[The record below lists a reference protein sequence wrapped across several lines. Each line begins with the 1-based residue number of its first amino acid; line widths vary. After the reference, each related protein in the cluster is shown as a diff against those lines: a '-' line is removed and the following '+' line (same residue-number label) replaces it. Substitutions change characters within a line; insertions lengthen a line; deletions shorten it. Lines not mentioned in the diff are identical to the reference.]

1 MSTSDLVAAFEA
13 NPSDHRAFEAV
24 IKHLIDEGDRTT
36 LEGVLMRLPELV
48 TDGADGVA
56 FRVLA
61 QLARTTEDDEWST
74 FLSYWNG
81 MLLWKHYGDA
91 QKAEMAFRKIK
102 TVPPDPAALREFY
115 LEFYVAQQNW
125 RRLEQFLTDPTK
137 GGMDDAVEVKRMLG
151 RLAEEKDQPD
161 RAVTFWQGVL
171 TDVPGDAEAE
181 DALSRLYEA
190 VGKWHAMVDLLK
202 DRLKRIEGGPIEPQ
216 LAIHRRMI
224 DIYKGQLNAPSKV
237 VGAWQSVLEIDPGN
251 ADALD
256 ALAAEYEEMKRWPDL
271 VKVLQQKIEHAGE
284 ADAQI
289 ALHRRIA
296 NIMLDKFNNSSEAI
310 KHYEAILELD
320 ARNRE
325 AIDVLKEIYE
335 TRRDYDSYILVAE
348 REIGLVD
355 DADERQARYLELAKL
370 ASERIRKPATPI
382 ALWERVLEG
391 QSDHP
396 EALTELETLYEREK
410 AYDKLAEIQER
421 RVDLVDDPQE
431 KSALLEKLG
440 LVYTSRLEDDNKAA
454 EVWKRLLALDPE
466 HRKAQAELRKK
477 YLAERDWDGLE
488 WFFRSYGTPA
498 EWVRTLESQAKAIE
512 DPEEQT
518 ALLFKSARLWQD
530 ELDDQRR
537 AVKNLESVLEINPVH
552 AEAAGMLVPI
562 YRELEQWKK
571 LPPVYDIVLSAS
583 EDPDERRRLLLEQA
597 EIHENKLGDDES
609 AFFAFVQAVS
619 ESPGSAELHPDLR
632 RLAERSGNWGTYV
645 SVLEEA
651 VDLIEDEQARIGVL
665 LDAGSVYRDQIQ
677 EPEAALT
684 AFTRVIELD
693 DQNREALDAIEVLY
707 EQMGAWDQLVSV
719 LVKKLKI
726 ARSGDERKAI
736 LFKLAR
742 VWRQELGSSDEAEAI
757 YTEMLDD
764 FPDDIRVHD
773 ALVTIQLEQGRY
785 APMLDVLERKRDV
798 LAMAGA
804 SGAVLADLECQLGML
819 TYGTRSGKKGVAAAV
834 DHYAAALEHD
844 ATHAEAV
851 ARVEELLAD
860 GGQRLRIAKIL
871 EPIYEVRDQWRE
883 LAETLEIQLGFA
895 AEDGAPG
902 PQVALLER
910 LTALY
915 RDRLHDNDLAWRS
928 YARHFQLEPHRADVR
943 EALEG
948 LTAGLGRWQPLVALY
963 TELADE
969 PADQGTRL
977 AIKLAVARAW
987 QTKLQDLEQARTFYH
1002 KVLDEEPENVEAV
1015 DRLEEIYVGLDRG
1028 EDLLDIYRRKVEL
1041 SDNVDEKL
1049 DYLFRTSD
1057 LLRDGLERYDDAV
1070 AAAREALDLVPGHL
1084 AAMQRL
1090 DELFTRTER
1099 FPELSQVI
1107 EDMLAVVS
1115 GEPERR
1121 AVLLV
1126 RLAGIEEAQLENTDR
1141 AITIYEQVLDIDPTN
1156 LQAVAAL
1163 ERLFGD
1169 EALAPQIAPI
1179 LEPYY
1184 DRQGDWQKLIQ
1195 VYTVREAN
1203 ADLVSDK
1210 VEWHY
1215 KIADL
1220 YEHFGEQPARAFD
1233 HYVMAADLDPG
1244 SERTLGKLMRLSAML
1259 GNHTELVI
1267 HLQRLV
1273 DEIDDDHRRKE
1284 THRIIA
1290 ELARDRTHDIDAAE
1304 KHLRSILD
1312 IDSMDEAAVDGL
1324 IALYRQTNA
1333 TDKLVNTML
1342 AKAPMVRD
1350 PEQQRVLYA
1359 EAGELAADALDDPKR
1374 SIEIYQNLHA
1384 LDPQGG
1390 KALDALEGLYERVE
1404 SWDEL
1409 VDVYRQKIA
1418 RTDDVAEKSR
1428 YAALMGNVQ
1437 ADRQE
1442 SVDDA
1447 IHTWRTILDWDPQAL
1462 HALDQLD
1469 QLYVRQEDWYN
1480 LREILLRKQ
1489 ELVDE
1494 AGWVDAQ
1501 FRLAQLYASD
1511 DRLADVRQGIEAYRA
1526 LLGRRPDHDASVA
1539 DLEAIIR
1546 DRDERELAFAV
1557 LKPVL
1562 ESREAHEDLW
1572 RQYEVIAKHQ
1582 GEDAFRLIPTL
1593 HAMAD
1598 LAEGQLADAQ
1608 RAFDACARAFAAD
1621 ARHEENIIRL
1631 EMLAEEHGLLEQLV
1645 ALYEKGAEDADD
1657 PALALA
1663 LRLKTGA
1670 LLMDRLAA
1678 PSRAVEVYKAVLE
1691 DNPDHKQALDRLHR
1705 LYESQGQWTELA
1717 EILRLQADIHMDAAD
1732 KTTFLSKLAQ
1742 VSEGQLDDA
1751 NAAYEAYIEILDLDR
1766 HSDLAV
1772 SELWRLYVDGVQR
1785 VEIAYRLEPIY
1796 SEREQWDDLHALLEL
1811 KLDAVGDATDRM
1823 EIMRR
1828 LALLN
1833 LEQLGRKP
1841 EAILWFGR
1849 AFRLD
1854 PEDDFLLQQLTD
1866 LATEASRWEDLRTIL
1881 MDAASVV
1888 DDNDRKIE
1896 LWHRAA
1902 AVSRDQLGDAAE
1914 AERVYRMILAAD
1926 GENHRALQAVDALL
1940 VQQQRW
1946 DDLEPV
1952 LASETETAEF
1962 DDERLALLMRLAE
1975 LYRDRLGRTED
1986 AVAAYKRVLDIN
1998 DMHRPALE
2006 ALEVVYRADGQH
2018 ESLYEILQQ
2027 LADTAPSDEARVARL
2042 GDMAQI
2048 VEVHLGQPDKAI
2060 EQWEEVLALS
2070 PDNRHGVHQL
2080 QRLLETQQSWDS
2092 LVDAYDR
2099 ELRMGVEDPARR
2111 LDLHKR
2117 LGRVLMGKLDDPF
2130 RAQGWW
2136 QKAREEEPYDRE
2148 ALEALRGT
2156 YREAFNL
2163 EGLVE
2168 VLGAQLDSGHYDE
2181 DQQLAIWRELAEI
2194 RTEQLVDAP
2203 RAIEAWTHV
2212 VALAP
2217 NDHGAVESLERL
2229 YEQEERWDD
2238 AVTLQRQK
2246 LAHTDDEETRV
2257 EYWLHVATLQH
2268 QRLGDAV
2275 AAADTYKDILR
2286 AYPGQPEA
2294 SQRLESIYEGAGDF
2308 ASLAD
2313 VLLERTGHLP
2323 DLGERVMTLQR
2334 LARVYED
2341 QMGEPENAF
2350 MVLQKANDEMPDDP
2364 QTLAELARLAS
2375 VTGLWE
2381 DMLAVY
2387 DSTLPQVEGDTA
2399 LEVMLSSAHIVRHR
2413 LNRREDAVAYYGR
2426 VLEADEENEVALRA
2440 LVELNGELNRSEPL
2454 VLALQRLSEVT
2465 SDYSEKTDLLKRA
2478 ASVLEQE
2485 VQDPDRAVLAWY
2497 AVLEVDEVER
2507 SALTALERLH
2517 TGRREWVKLIDILE
2531 RTTRIEPQRSVE
2543 LNLRIADIY
2552 EASLGKADEAIER
2565 YEEVLNFE
2573 PGNEL
2578 ALQRLEALYGESDN
2592 WSKLVEV
2599 YERSYDASQ
2608 TDQERVTVAGKV
2620 ALLQLAVFD
2629 DNDAA
2634 ADWFHRILTMAPG
2647 DADATANLEQI
2658 YRKTGAWDDLIQLFE
2673 LKRGSAG
2680 NADDRAAA
2688 LMQVGHVYRVELDD
2702 IDNAIGAYE
2711 RALHED
2717 PSHREALDLLEG
2729 LYSEQGLWEQV
2740 LDTIDRKLG
2749 VESSLG
2755 ARLELLCRQ
2764 GTIAS
2769 EELGNPDAAAR
2780 YYDRALGE
2788 RPGYEPAE
2796 DALIAIYSN
2805 EERFDMVVDTLNRKL
2820 GAATEPVAR
2829 GLVHIRL
2836 AEVWRERLYNGE
2848 KALEHLELAVE
2859 ADPES
2864 EAALGPLADY
2874 YMSSEQWTKAMP
2886 LLDVLSDRLDGSDE
2900 VERRG
2905 DVHRRLAMCAEA
2917 LLDDERA
2924 MEEYARALAILPGNV
2939 DVLLGLSRL
2948 HFKRERWAEAERHLS
2963 ELVRLHGKT
2972 LPDQTFLEVHL
2983 QLGEAALRSGNFR
2996 EAKRVLA
3003 SVVEQQPGNHAAIS
3017 SIVEVLEAH
3026 GDWEE
3031 AIEYK
3036 ERQVALLDDPLE
3048 RFTVQMGIG
3057 DIWMEQLHDPQ
3068 RAGAAY
3074 ERALEFGRF
3083 SKGPILQLIQLH
3095 AREKNF
3101 TQAIRWLNELI
3112 DAEEDAGK
3120 KAHYAMSVAV
3130 MYRDEIG
3137 DNEEAVRHFNL
3148 VLDYDLE
3155 KLEAFRA
3162 VDELVTRMKDWK
3174 LLEQNYR
3181 RMIQRV
3187 QQAGAAFEKGPA
3199 LLFTLYKNLGEI
3211 YRSRLKNNEY
3221 ALSAFE
3227 LASQTRPND
3236 ESIREILVGLYE
3248 VTADHLD
3255 KAVEQHRYL
3264 ITNHPDRFESYHR
3277 IFRVFKKMGQGDRAW
3292 CVAGLLCALD
3302 KAEPEERKFYDA
3314 FVEPV
3319 PADPR
3324 RGLDQKLWLRWIM
3337 ATQEYPT
3344 LGQTF
3349 ALLYQ
3354 TMGETAVFKSLKEL
3368 GLKKKDKDDLTQPTL
3383 INTTMKS
3390 ASQLLGIPLPEVY
3403 LGRQGLEVLP
3413 TMPPALAVGPDMQVG
3428 QSEKELAFRVGKR
3441 LTYFHPWRIMAALYD
3456 HAQLD
3461 MIYMAALKLVDP
3473 SFDLA
3478 ARSDLPAETQQQI
3491 AQSVAD
3497 IHQDLERKA
3506 TQQMRNQLAQVLNDF
3521 LSKHKAP
3528 KIGRWHRE
3536 VELTS
3541 NHAGLFLCG
3550 DIELVGKILSKEVS
3564 GASKLSRGDKLK
3576 DLVEYVLSDRYAEM
3590 RKQMGVEIDYSELLG

>member
-1 MSTSDLVAAFEA
+1 MSTSDLVAAFEG

-24 IKHLIDEGDRTT
+24 VKHLMEEGDRAT
-36 LEGVLMRLPELV
+36 LEGVLQRLPELM

-56 FRVLA
+56 FRVLS
-61 QLARTTEDDEWST
+61 QLARTTDDDEWST

-81 MLLWKHYGDA
+81 MLLWKHYGDS

-115 LEFYVAQQNW
+115 LEFYVEQQNW

-161 RAVTFWQGVL
+161 RAITFWQGVL
-171 TDVPGDAEAE
+171 TEVAGDSEAE
-181 DALSRLYEA
+181 DALSRLYEV

-202 DRLKRIEGGPIEPQ
+202 DRLKRIEDGPLEPQ

-224 DIYKGQLNAPSKV
+224 DIYKDQLNAPSKV
-237 VGAWQSVLEIDPGN
+237 VGAWQSILEIDAGN
-251 ADALD
+251 AEALD

-271 VKVLQQKIEHAGE
+271 VKVLQQKIEHAGDS
-284 ADAQI
+284 ATQI
-289 ALHRRIA
+289 QLHRRIA

-320 ARNRE
+320 PKNRE
-325 AIDVLKEIYE
+325 SIDVLKEIYE

-348 REIGLVD
+348 REIGLLD
-355 DADERQARYLELAKL
+355 DAAERQARYLELAKL

-382 ALWERVLEG
+382 ALWERVLDGE
-391 QSDHP
+391 QDHP

-410 AYDKLAEIQER
+410 SYDRLAEIQER
-421 RVDLVDDPQE
+421 RVELVDDPQE
-431 KSALLEKLG
+431 KVALLEKLG
-440 LVYTSRLEDDNKAA
+440 LVYTSRLEDDTKAA

-488 WFFRSYGTPA
+488 WFFRNYGTPA
-498 EWVRTLESQAKAIE
+498 EWVRTLESQAKSIE

-571 LPPVYDIVLSAS
+571 LPPVYDIVLSAT
-583 EDPDERRRLLLEQA
+583 EDPAERRQLLLEQA
-597 EIHENKLGDDES
+597 AIHEDKLGDDES

-665 LDAGSVYRDQIQ
+665 LDAGSVYRDQIH
-677 EPEAALT
+677 ESEAALN

-693 DQNREALDAIEVLY
+693 DQNRAALDAIEVLY
-707 EQMGAWDQLVSV
+707 EQMGAWDQLISV
-719 LVKKLKI
+719 YVKKVRI
-726 ARSGDERKAI
+726 ASDGDERKEV
-736 LFKLAR
+736 LFRLAR
-742 VWRQELGSSDEAEAI
+742 VWRDKLSSNDEAEAI
-757 YTEMLDD
+757 YAEMLDD
-764 FPDDIRVHD
+764 FSDDIRVHD
-773 ALVTIQLEQGRY
+773 ALLAIQLEESRF

-798 LAMAGA
+798 LAAAGA
-804 SGAVLADLECQLGML
+804 PATVLADLECQLGML
-819 TYGTRSGKKGVAAAV
+819 TFGTRSGKKGVSAAV

-844 ATHAEAV
+844 PAHSESV
-851 ARVEELLAD
+851 ARAEELLAD
-860 GGQRLRIAKIL
+860 AGQRLRIAKIL
-871 EPIYEVRDQWRE
+871 EPIYEAQELWRD
-883 LAETLEIQLGFA
+883 LAESLEIQLGFA
-895 AEDGAPG
+895 ADGGAPG

-910 LTALY
+910 LTTLY
-915 RDRLHDNDLAWRS
+915 RDRLDDRDLAWRS
-928 YARHFQLEPHRADVR
+928 YARHFQLKPERQDVR

-948 LTAGLGRWQPLVALY
+948 LTGGLQRWQALVALY

-969 PADQGTRL
+969 PADQPTRL
-977 AIKLAVARAW
+977 AIKMAVARAW
-987 QTKLQDLEQARTFYH
+987 QTKLHDLEQARTFYH
-1002 KVLDEEPENVEAV
+1002 KVLDEEPENGEAV
-1015 DRLEEIYVGLDRG
+1015 DQLEGIYIGLDRG
-1028 EDLLDIYRRKVEL
+1028 EDLLDIFRRKVEL
-1041 SDNVDEKL
+1041 SNDADQKL
-1049 DYLFRTSD
+1049 DYLFRISD

-1070 AAAREALDLVPGHL
+1070 LAAREALDLVPGNVG
-1084 AAMQRL
+1084 AMQRL

-1099 FPELSQVI
+1099 FPELAQVI
-1107 EDMLAVVS
+1107 EDMLAAVS
-1115 GEPERR
+1115 NDPPRR
-1121 AVLLV
+1121 TALLV
-1126 RLAGIEEAQLENTDR
+1126 RLAGIEEAQLENVER
-1141 AITIYEQVLDIDPTN
+1141 AVGIYEQVLDIDGSN

-1169 EALAPQIAPI
+1169 AALAPQIAPI

-1195 VYTVREAN
+1195 VYTVREAH
-1203 ADLVSDK
+1203 ADLISEK

-1244 SERTLGKLMRLSAML
+1244 SDRTLGKLMRLSAML
-1259 GNHTELVI
+1259 GNHGELVV

-1273 DEIDDDHRRKE
+1273 DDIDDDHRRKE

-1290 ELARDRTHDIDAAE
+1290 ELARDRTHDIVGAE
-1304 KHLRSILD
+1304 KHLRAILD

-1324 IALYRQTNA
+1324 IALYRQTHA
-1333 TDKLVNTML
+1333 IDKLVDTML

-1350 PEQQRVLYA
+1350 SAEQQALYA

-1384 LDPQGG
+1384 LDPQSD
-1390 KALDALEGLYERVE
+1390 KALNALEGLYERVE

-1409 VDVYRQKIA
+1409 VDVYRQKIE
-1418 RTDDVAEKSR
+1418 RTDDLAEKTRVAS
-1428 YAALMGNVQ
+1428 LMGNVQ

-1447 IHTWRTILDWDPQAL
+1447 IQTWRTILEWDANSLP
-1462 HALDQLD
+1462 ALDELD
-1469 QLYVRQEDWYN
+1469 QLYVRQEDWYS

-1489 ELVDE
+1489 ELVDD

-1501 FRLAQLYASD
+1501 YRLAQLYASD

-1526 LLGRRPDHDASVA
+1526 LLGRRPEHDGSVA
-1539 DLEAIIR
+1539 ALETIISK
-1546 DRDERELAFAV
+1546 RDERELAFAV

-1562 ESREAHEDLW
+1562 EAREAYEDLW
-1572 RQYEVIAKHQ
+1572 RQYEVIAQHQ
-1582 GEDAFRLIPTL
+1582 VDDPRRLIATL

-1598 LAEGQLADAQ
+1598 LAEGQLGDAQ
-1608 RAFDACARAFAAD
+1608 RAFDACARAFASD
-1621 ARHEENIIRL
+1621 PRHEENIIRL
-1631 EMLAEEHGLLEQLV
+1631 EMLAEEHGLLEELV
-1645 ALYEKGAEDADD
+1645 ALYAKGADDADD
-1657 PALALA
+1657 PTLALQ

-1670 LLMDRLAA
+1670 LLMDRLAT
-1678 PSRAVEVYKAVLE
+1678 PGRAIEVYKTIIE
-1691 DNPDHKQALDRLHR
+1691 DNPDHKHALERLHR
-1705 LYESQGQWTELA
+1705 LYESQGQAAELA
-1717 EILRLQADIHMDAAD
+1717 EILRVQADIHLDAD
-1732 KTTFLSKLAQ
+1732 SKTAFLSKLAQ
-1742 VSEGQLDDA
+1742 VAEGQLGDA

-1772 SELWRLYVDGVQR
+1772 SELWRLCVDGVQR

-1811 KLDAVGDATDRM
+1811 KLDAVSDAGDRM

-1833 LEQLGRKP
+1833 LERLGRKP

-1866 LATEASRWEDLRTIL
+1866 LATEAERWEDLRTIL

-1888 DDNDRKIE
+1888 DDEHRKVE

-1902 AVSRDQLGDAAE
+1902 ATSRDRLGDSAE
-1914 AERVYRMILAAD
+1914 AERVYRLILDAD
-1926 GENHRALQAVDALL
+1926 AGDYRALQAVDALL
-1940 VQQQRW
+1940 VSQQRW
-1946 DDLEPV
+1946 EDLEPV
-1952 LASETETAEF
+1952 LAAEADAAEF
-1962 DDERLALLMRLAE
+1962 DDERLTLLMRLAE
-1975 LYRDRLGRTED
+1975 LYRDRLDRSDD
-1986 AVAAYKRVLDIN
+1986 AVTAYRRVLDIN

-2006 ALEVVYRADGQH
+2006 ALEVTYRAGGQH
-2018 ESLYEILQQ
+2018 KALYDVLQQ
-2027 LADTAPSDEARVARL
+2027 LADTAPSDAARVGRL
-2042 GDMAQI
+2042 GDMAEI
-2048 VEVHLGQPDKAI
+2048 VETHLGEPEKAV
-2060 EQWEEVLALS
+2060 ELWEEVLALS
-2070 PDNRHGVHQL
+2070 PDNEHGVHQL
-2080 QRLLETQQSWDS
+2080 QRLLEAQESWDS
-2092 LVDAYDR
+2092 LVDAYER
-2099 ELRMGVEDPARR
+2099 ELRMGLAAPARR

-2117 LGRVLMGKLDDPF
+2117 LGRVLMGQLDDPF

-2136 QKAREEEPYDRE
+2136 QKAREEEPHDRE
-2148 ALEALRGT
+2148 ALEALRAT
-2156 YREAFNL
+2156 YRDAFNL

-2168 VLGAQLDSGHYDE
+2168 VLGAQLESGHYGQDE
-2181 DQQLAIWRELAEI
+2181 ELAIWRELAEI

-2212 VALAP
+2212 VTLAP
-2217 NDHGAVESLERL
+2217 GDQNAVESLERL

-2238 AVTLQRQK
+2238 AVALQRQK
-2246 LAHTDDEETRV
+2246 LTYGDDDETRI
-2257 EYWLHVATLQH
+2257 ENWLHVATLQH
-2268 QRLGDAV
+2268 HRLGDAV
-2275 AAADTYKDILR
+2275 AAAATYKEILE
-2286 AYPGQPEA
+2286 AYPGQHEA
-2294 SQRLESIYEGAGDF
+2294 SQRLETIYEGAGDF

-2313 VLLERTGHLP
+2313 VLLERTQHLP
-2323 DLGERVMTLQR
+2323 DRGERVMNLQR

-2341 QMGEPENAF
+2341 QMGEPDNAF
-2350 MVLQKANDEMPDDP
+2350 MVLQRANQEMPDDP
-2364 QTLAELARLAS
+2364 GTLAELARLAAI
-2375 VTGLWE
+2375 TELWE
-2381 DMLAVY
+2381 DMLGVY
-2387 DSTLPQVEGDTA
+2387 DATLPQVEGVTA
-2399 LEVMLSSAHIVRHR
+2399 LEVMLASADVVRNRLHR
-2413 LNRREDAVAYYGR
+2413 TEDAVAYYGR
-2426 VLEADEENEVALRA
+2426 VLDADDENEVALRA
-2440 LVELNGELNRSEPL
+2440 LVELNRELNRSEPL
-2454 VLALQRLSEVT
+2454 VDALKRLSEVT
-2465 SDYSEKTDLLKRA
+2465 SDYSEKTTLLRRA
-2478 ASVLEQE
+2478 AEVLENE
-2485 VQDPDRAVLAWY
+2485 TGDAERAVAAWY
-2497 AVLEVDEVER
+2497 EVLEVDEVER

-2517 TGRREWVKLIDILE
+2517 TGRREWTKLIDILE
-2531 RTTRIEPQRSVE
+2531 RTSRVEPQRSVE

-2552 EASLGKADEAIER
+2552 EASLGKAEEAIER

-2578 ALQRLEALYGESDN
+2578 ALQRLEALYGDGNN
-2592 WSKLVEV
+2592 WAKLIEV

-2608 TDQERVTVAGKV
+2608 TDEDRVTVAGKV
-2620 ALLQLAVFD
+2620 ALLQLEVFE

-2647 DADATANLEQI
+2647 HEEATSNLEQI
-2658 YRKTGAWDDLIQLFE
+2658 YRKTAAWDDLIQLFE
-2673 LKRGSAG
+2673 LKRGSAD
-2680 NADDRAAA
+2680 NAADRAAA
-2688 LMQVGHVYRVELDD
+2688 LMQVGDVYRTELDD
-2702 IDNAIGAYE
+2702 LDNAIGAYE
-2711 RALHED
+2711 RVLHED
-2717 PSHREALDLLEG
+2717 ASHRQALDLLEG

-2740 LDTIDRKLG
+2740 LDVIDRKLG
-2749 VESSLG
+2749 VEG
-2755 ARLELLCRQ
+2755 DRTTRLELFCRQ
-2764 GTIAS
+2764 GRIAA

-2780 YYDRALGE
+2780 YYDRALE
-2788 RPGYEPAE
+2788 ESPGYGPAE
-2796 DALIAIYSN
+2796 DALIAIYTN

-2820 GAATEPVAR
+2820 ATADEPVAR
-2829 GLVHIRL
+2829 GLVHIKL

-2886 LLDVLSDRLDGSDE
+2886 LLDVLSDRLEGGDE

-2905 DVHRRLAMCAEA
+2905 DVHRRLAMCAES

-2924 MEEYARALAILPGNV
+2924 MEEYGRALAILPGNV

-2948 HFKRERWAEAERHLS
+2948 HFKRERWEDAERYLG
-2963 ELVRLHGKT
+2963 ELVRTHGKS

-2983 QLGEAALRSGNFR
+2983 RLGEAALRSGNFT

-3003 SVVEQQPGNHAAIS
+3003 RVVEQQPGNSSAIS
-3017 SIVEVLEAH
+3017 SIVEVLEQH

-3031 AIEYK
+3031 AIDYK
-3036 ERQVALLDDPLE
+3036 ERQIALLDDPLE
-3048 RFTVQMGIG
+3048 RFTVQMSIG
-3057 DIWMEQLHDPQ
+3057 DIWMEHLHDPA

-3074 ERALEFGRF
+3074 EHALDFGRF
-3083 SKGPILQLIQLH
+3083 SKAPILQLIQLH

-3101 TQAIRWLNELI
+3101 AQAIRWLNELI
-3112 DAEEDAGK
+3112 DAEEDGAK

-3130 MYRDEIG
+3130 MYRDEIS
-3137 DNEEAVRHFNL
+3137 DSEEAVRHFNL
-3148 VLDYDLE
+3148 VLDYDIE

-3187 QQAGAAFEKGPA
+3187 QQAGAAFDKGPA

-3211 YRSRLKNNEY
+3211 YRSRLKNTEY

-3227 LASQTRPND
+3227 LASSQRPKD

-3248 VTADHLD
+3248 VTTDHLD

-3264 ITNHPDRFESYHR
+3264 ITSHPDRFESYHR
-3277 IFRVFKKMGQGDRAW
+3277 LFRVFKKMGQGDRAW

-3302 KAEPEERKFYDA
+3302 KAEAEERKFYDA

-3368 GLKKKDKDDLTQPTL
+3368 GLKKKDRDDLTQPTL

-3473 SFDLA
+3473 SFDM

-3506 TQQMRNQLAQVLNDF
+3506 TQQMRNQLAQVLTDF

-3536 VELTS
+3536 VELTA

-3576 DLVEYVLSDRYAEM
+3576 DLVEYVLSERFAEM

>member
-1 MSTSDLVAAFEA
+1 MSTSDLVAAFES
-13 NPSDHRAFEAV
+13 NPSDHRAFEAL
-24 IKHLIDEGDRTT
+24 IKQLMDDGDRAT
-36 LEGVLMRLPELV
+36 LESVLQRLPELV
-48 TDGADGVA
+48 PDGADGVA
-56 FRVLA
+56 FRVLS
-61 QLARTTEDDEWST
+61 QLARTTDDDEWST

-102 TVPPDPAALREFY
+102 TPPPDPAALREFY
-115 LEFYVAQQNW
+115 LQFYVEQQNW

-137 GGMDDAVEVKRMLG
+137 GGMDDALEVKRMLG
-151 RLAEEKDQPD
+151 RLAEEKEQPD
-161 RAVTFWQGVL
+161 RAITFWQGVL
-171 TDVPGDAEAE
+171 SELPGDPEAE
-181 DALSRLYEA
+181 DALSRLYEQ

-202 DRLKRIEGGPIEPQ
+202 DRLKRVDGGLEQQ

-224 DIYKGQLNAPSKV
+224 DIYKEQLNAPTKV
-237 VGAWQSVLEIDPGN
+237 VGAWQSILELDAGN
-251 ADALD
+251 AEALD
-256 ALAAEYEEMKRWPDL
+256 ALASEYEEMKRWPDL
-271 VKVLQQKIEHAGE
+271 VKVLQQKIEHA
-284 ADAQI
+284 DDTDTQI

-320 ARNRE
+320 PSNRE
-325 AIDVLKEIYE
+325 SIDVLKEIYE
-335 TRRDYDSYILVAE
+335 QRRDYDSYILVAE
-348 REIGLVD
+348 REIGLAED
-355 DADERQARYLELAKL
+355 PAERQERYLQLARL

-410 AYDKLAEIQER
+410 AYDRLAEIQER
-421 RVDLVDDPQE
+421 RVDLVDDPEE
-431 KSALLEKLG
+431 KVALLEKLG
-440 LVYTSRLEDDNKAA
+440 LVYTTRMDDPDKAA

-477 YLAERDWDGLE
+477 YLAEQDWEGLE

-498 EWVRTLESQAKAIE
+498 EWVRTLESQAKSIE
-512 DPEEQT
+512 DPEQQT
-518 ALLFKSARLWQD
+518 ELLFKAARLWQE

-537 AVKNLESVLEINPVH
+537 AVKNLESVLEIAPTH

-562 YRELEQWKK
+562 YRELEQWRK
-571 LPPVYDIVLSAS
+571 LPPVYDIVLSAT
-583 EDPDERRRLLLEQA
+583 EDAQERRRLLLEQA
-597 EIHENKLGDDES
+597 AIHEDKLGDDES

-619 ESPGSAELHPDLR
+619 ESPGSVELHPDLR

-665 LDAGSVYRDQIQ
+665 LDAGRVYRDQIQ

-693 DQNREALDAIEVLY
+693 DQNRDALDAIEVLY
-707 EQMGAWDQLVSV
+707 GQMEAWDQLISV
-719 LVKKLKI
+719 YVKKLKI
-726 ARSGDERKAI
+726 ARDGDERKEI
-736 LFKLAR
+736 LFRLAR
-742 VWRQELGSSDEAEAI
+742 VWRDRLQSNDEAEAI
-757 YTEMLDD
+757 YREMLDD

-773 ALVTIQLEQGRY
+773 ALVTIYLEETRY
-785 APMLDVLERKRDV
+785 EPMLDVLERKRDI
-798 LAMAGA
+798 LSAATA
-804 SGAVLADLECQLGML
+804 SGTVLADLECQLGML
-819 TYGTRSGKKGVAAAV
+819 TFGTRSGAGAVSAAV

-844 ATHAEAV
+844 PTHQEAV
-851 ARVEELLAD
+851 TRVEELLAD
-860 GGQRLRIAKIL
+860 AGQRLRIARIL
-871 EPIYEVRDQWRE
+871 EPIYDAREQWRE
-883 LAETLEIQLGFA
+883 LAESLEIQLIA
-895 AEDGAPG
+895 AADDGAPG

-910 LTALY
+910 LTELY
-915 RDRLHDNDLAWRS
+915 REALDDKDLAWRS
-928 YARHFQLEPHRADVR
+928 YARHFQLEPHRKEVR

-948 LTAGLGRWQPLVALY
+948 LTGGLDRWQPMVALY

-969 PADQGTRL
+969 PADPATRL
-977 AIKLAVARAW
+977 AIKLAIARAW
-987 QTKLQDLEQARTFYH
+987 QNKLHDLEQARTFYH
-1002 KVLDEEPENVEAV
+1002 KVLDEEPENREAV
-1015 DRLEEIYVGLDRG
+1015 DRLEEIYVGLDRA
-1028 EDLLDIYRRKVEL
+1028 EDLLDIFRRKVEL
-1041 SDNVDEKL
+1041 SSDVEQKL
-1049 DYLFRTSD
+1049 DYLFRISD

-1070 AAAREALDLVPGHL
+1070 LAAREALDLVPGHL
-1084 AAMQRL
+1084 DAMQRL

-1099 FPELSQVI
+1099 FAELAQVI
-1107 EDMLAVVS
+1107 EEMLTVVAS
-1115 GEPERR
+1115 DPERR
-1121 AVLLV
+1121 TVLLV
-1126 RLAGIEEAQLENTDR
+1126 RLAGIEEAELQNVER
-1141 AITIYEQVLDIDPTN
+1141 AIGIYEQVLDVDGAN

-1163 ERLFGD
+1163 ERLFAD

-1184 DRQGDWQKLIQ
+1184 DRQGDWQRLIQ
-1195 VYTVREAN
+1195 VYGVREAH
-1203 ADLVSDK
+1203 ADLVGEK

-1244 SERTLGKLMRLSAML
+1244 SERTLGKLMRLSSML
-1259 GNHTELVI
+1259 GNHGELVV

-1290 ELARDRTHDIDAAE
+1290 ELARDRTHDIATSE
-1304 KHLRSILD
+1304 KHLRSILE
-1312 IDSMDEAAVDGL
+1312 IDPADEAAIDGL
-1324 IALYRQTNA
+1324 IDLYRQTDA
-1333 TDKLVNTML
+1333 TDKLVETML
-1342 AKAPMVRD
+1342 SKAPMVLD
-1350 PEQQRVLYA
+1350 GSAQRALYA
-1359 EAGELAADALDDPKR
+1359 EAGELAAGPLDDPAR
-1374 SIEIYQNLHA
+1374 AIEIYQTLHT
-1384 LDPQGG
+1384 LDPAGG
-1390 KALDALEGLYERVE
+1390 AALDALEVLYERVE
-1404 SWDEL
+1404 AWDEL
-1409 VDVYRQKIA
+1409 VDVYRQKIE
-1418 RTDDVAEKSR
+1418 RTDDIEEKSR

-1442 SVDDA
+1442 SIDDA
-1447 IHTWRTILDWDPQAL
+1447 VHTWRTILEWDPNAL

-1469 QLYVRQEDWYN
+1469 QLYIRQEDWYS

-1489 ELVDE
+1489 ELVDDT
-1494 AGWVDAQ
+1494 GWVDAQ
-1501 FRLAQLYASD
+1501 YRLAQLYGAD

-1526 LLGRRPDHDASVA
+1526 LLGRRPDHDASVTA
-1539 DLEAIIR
+1539 LENIIR

-1562 ESREAHEDLW
+1562 ESREAYEDLW

-1582 GEDAFRLIPTL
+1582 VDEPFRLITTL

-1598 LAEGQLADAQ
+1598 LAEGPLGDPQ
-1608 RAFDACARAFAAD
+1608 RAFEACARAFRAD

-1631 EMLAEEHGLLEQLV
+1631 EMLAEEHGMLEELV
-1645 ALYEKGAEDADD
+1645 ALYEQGAADADD
-1657 PALALA
+1657 PILALQ
-1663 LRLKTGA
+1663 LRLKTGS

-1678 PSRAVEVYKAVLE
+1678 PVRAIEVYKAVLE
-1691 DNPDHKQALDRLHR
+1691 DNPDHKLALERLHR
-1705 LYESQGQWTELA
+1705 LYESQGQAAELA
-1717 EILRLQADIHMDAAD
+1717 EILRLQADIHMDADQKIA
-1732 KTTFLSKLAQ
+1732 FLARLAEVAEQ
-1742 VSEGQLDDA
+1742 ELDDP

-1766 HSDLAV
+1766 LSDLAV
-1772 SELWRLYVDGVQR
+1772 GELWRLYVQGVQR

-1811 KLDAVGDATDRM
+1811 KLEAVSEAADRM
-1823 EIMRR
+1823 DIMRQ

-1833 LEQLGRKP
+1833 LERLGRKP
-1841 EAILWFGR
+1841 EAIQWFGR

-1866 LATEASRWEDLRTIL
+1866 LSTEAGRWEDLRAIL

-1888 DDNDRKIE
+1888 EDEQRKVE

-1902 AVSRDQLGDAAE
+1902 AVSRDQLGDTAE
-1914 AERVYRMILAAD
+1914 AERVYRLILDTD

-1946 DDLEPV
+1946 EDLEPV
-1952 LASETETAEF
+1952 LAAEANTAEF
-1962 DDERLALLMRLAE
+1962 DDERLVLLMRLAE
-1975 LYRDRLGRTED
+1975 LYRDRLGRSEE
-1986 AVAAYKRVLDIN
+1986 AVAAYRRVLDIN

-2006 ALEVVYRADGQH
+2006 ALEVVYRRDGQH
-2018 ESLYEILQQ
+2018 EALYEILQQ

-2042 GDMAQI
+2042 GDMAEI
-2048 VEVHLGQPDKAI
+2048 VEVHLGEPEKAV
-2060 EQWEEVLALS
+2060 ELWEEVLALS
-2070 PDNRHGVHQL
+2070 PDDRHGVHQL
-2080 QRLLETQQSWDS
+2080 QRLLEAQQSWDA

-2117 LGRVLMGKLDDPF
+2117 LGRVLMTRLDDPF

-2136 QKAREEEPYDRE
+2136 QKAREEEPYDQE

-2156 YREAFNL
+2156 YRDAFNL

-2168 VLGAQLDSGHYDE
+2168 VLEAQLQSNHYDQE
-2181 DQQLAIWRELAEI
+2181 AELAIWRELAEI

-2203 RAIEAWTHV
+2203 RAIEAWTSV
-2212 VALAP
+2212 LELAP
-2217 NDHGAVESLERL
+2217 GDHHAVESLERL
-2229 YEQEERWDD
+2229 YEQEERWGD
-2238 AVTLQRQK
+2238 AVALQRQK
-2246 LAHTDDEETRV
+2246 LSHTDDPETRV
-2257 EYWLHVATLQH
+2257 ENWLHVATLQH

-2275 AAADTYKDILR
+2275 AAAETYKEILA
-2286 AYPGQPEA
+2286 AYPGQMEA
-2294 SQRLESIYEGAGDF
+2294 SQRLEAIYEGAGDF
-2308 ASLAD
+2308 PSLAE
-2313 VLLERTGHLP
+2313 VLLERTDHLS
-2323 DLGERVMTLQR
+2323 DVGERVMNLQR
-2334 LARVYED
+2334 LARVYE
-2341 QMGEPENAF
+2341 QQIEAPENAF
-2350 MVLQKANDEMPDDP
+2350 FVLQRASEEMPDDP
-2364 QTLAELARLAS
+2364 ATLAELARLAE

-2381 DMLAVY
+2381 EMLGVY
-2387 DSTLPQVEGDTA
+2387 DATLPQVEGDTA
-2399 LEVMLSSAHIVRHR
+2399 LEVMLAAADVVRNKLHR
-2413 LNRREDAVAYYGR
+2413 TDEAVAYYGR
-2426 VLEADEENEVALRA
+2426 VLEAEPESEVALRA
-2440 LVELNGELNRSEPL
+2440 LVELNEELERWEPL
-2454 VLALQRLSEVT
+2454 VVALERLAEVT
-2465 SDYSEKTDLLKRA
+2465 SDYSEKTTLLMRSA
-2478 ASVLEQE
+2478 EVLENHIG
-2485 VQDPDRAVLAWY
+2485 DIDRAVEAWY
-2497 AVLEVDEVER
+2497 AVLEVDEVDR
-2507 SALTALERLH
+2507 KGLSALQRLH
-2517 TGRREWVKLIDILE
+2517 TQRREWARLIDILE
-2531 RTTRIEPQRSVE
+2531 RTSRIEPQRAVE

-2552 EASLGKADEAIER
+2552 EANLGKPEEAIER

-2578 ALQRLEALYGESDN
+2578 ALQRLEALYGENDN
-2592 WSKLVEV
+2592 WAKLIEV
-2599 YERSYDASQ
+2599 YERSYDSAQ
-2608 TDQERVTVAGKV
+2608 TDAERVTVAGKV
-2620 ALLQLAVFD
+2620 ALLQLAVYE
-2629 DNDAA
+2629 DNEAA

-2647 DADATANLEQI
+2647 HEEATTNLEQI
-2658 YRKTGAWDDLIQLFE
+2658 YRSTKAWDDLIQLFE
-2673 LKRGSAG
+2673 LERGSAETAEG
-2680 NADDRAAA
+2680 RAAA
-2688 LMQVGHVYRVELDD
+2688 LMQVGDVYRVELDD

-2711 RALHED
+2711 RVLHED
-2717 PSHREALDLLEG
+2717 PSHRQALDLLEG

-2740 LDTIDRKLG
+2740 LDVIDRKLG
-2749 VESSLG
+2749 VETEREM
-2755 ARLELLCRQ
+2755 RLELLCRQ
-2764 GTIAS
+2764 GRIAS
-2769 EELGNPDAAAR
+2769 EELANPDAAAR
-2780 YYDRALGE
+2780 YYDRALE
-2788 RPGYEPAE
+2788 ESPGYTPAE
-2796 DALIAIYSN
+2796 DALVAIYTS

-2820 GAATEPVAR
+2820 AAADDPIVR
-2829 GLVHIRL
+2829 SRVHIDL

-2864 EAALGPLADY
+2864 ESALAPLADY
-2874 YMSSEQWTKAMP
+2874 YMSNEQWTKAMP
-2886 LLDVLSDRLDGSDE
+2886 LLDVLSDRLEGSDD
-2900 VERRG
+2900 VARRG

-2924 MEEYARALAILPGNV
+2924 LDEYRRALAILPGNV

-2948 HFKRERWAEAERHLS
+2948 HFKRERWDEAERHLA

-2972 LPDQTFLEVHL
+2972 LPDDTFLEVHL
-2983 QLGEAALRSGNFR
+2983 RLGEAALRSGNFV

-3003 SVVEQQPGNHAAIS
+3003 RVVEQQPGNIGAIA

-3031 AIEYK
+3031 AIDYK
-3036 ERQVALLDDPLE
+3036 GRQLALLDDPLE

-3057 DIWMEQLHDPQ
+3057 DIWMEHLHDPQ
-3068 RAGAAY
+3068 RAADAY
-3074 ERALEFGRF
+3074 EKALEFGRF

-3112 DAEEDAGK
+3112 DAEEDPAK

-3199 LLFTLYKNLGEI
+3199 LLFTLYKHLGEI
-3211 YRSRLKNNEY
+3211 YRSRLKNVEY

-3227 LASQTRPND
+3227 LASGQRPQD
-3236 ESIREILVGLYE
+3236 ESIREILVSLYE

-3264 ITNHPDRFESYHR
+3264 IINHPDRFESYHR

-3302 KAEPEERKFYDA
+3302 KAEAEERKFYDA

-3337 ATQEYPT
+3337 ATQEFPT

-3368 GLKKKDKDDLTQPTL
+3368 GLKKKDRDDLTQPTL
-3383 INTTMKS
+3383 INTTMKN
-3390 ASQLLGIPLPEVY
+3390 ASQLLGIPLPEIY

-3413 TMPPALAVGPDMQVG
+3413 TLPPALAVGPDMQVG

-3461 MIYMAALKLVDP
+3461 LIYMAALKLVDP
-3473 SFDLA
+3473 SFDIA

-3491 AQSVAD
+3491 AQSVQD
-3497 IHQDLERKA
+3497 IFQDLERKA
-3506 TQQMRNQLAQVLNDF
+3506 TQQMRNQLAQVLSDF
-3521 LSKHKAP
+3521 LSKHRAP

-3536 VELTS
+3536 VELTA